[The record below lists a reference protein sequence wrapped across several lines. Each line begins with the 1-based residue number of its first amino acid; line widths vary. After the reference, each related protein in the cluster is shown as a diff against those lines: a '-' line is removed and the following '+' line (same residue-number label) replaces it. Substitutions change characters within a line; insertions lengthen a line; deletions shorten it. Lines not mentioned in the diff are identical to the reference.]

1 MTVPHAMIA
10 AAASPFRLVSL
21 MLALVALAACVRAGD
36 PAPVVDHGRRS
47 AGYGVAVR
55 AVPPQPRGAPVQ
67 ARQVAALQ
75 AAAPVGVHRV
85 AAGDTVYGIARRYGA
100 TTRAI
105 ITANRL
111 RAPYV
116 LIVGQVLTVPAP
128 GMHRV
133 AARETIYDISRRY
146 GVDMSAL
153 VRFNAMAAPYR
164 IEPGQELALPGER
177 IIAAPGGNIA
187 VAQRPAAPQAMPRP
201 KPNFL
206 AARNA
211 DPVRTA
217 ERRRALRPIG
227 FPPPLD
233 GNGWFIHPVEGRII
247 SNFGAKDDGRHNDGI
262 NIAAPRG
269 ASVRAAQAG
278 VVAYA
283 GSEIRGY
290 GNLLLLKHDGGFMSA
305 YAHAEE
311 LLVRRGDVVRR
322 GQIIATVGNS
332 GGAAAPQLHFE
343 IRRGTKAVDPNTYL
357 ALLGG

>member
-1 MTVPHAMIA
+1 MVA
-10 AAASPFRLVSL
+10 
-21 MLALVALAACVRAGD
+21 LAALAACVRTGD

-47 AGYGVAVR
+47 AGIGVAVR
-55 AVPPQPRGAPVQ
+55 AVPPPPRVAPVQ
-67 ARQVAALQ
+67 VRQVAAQQ
-75 AAAPVGVHRV
+75 AAAPEPALVGVHRV

-105 ITANRL
+105 ITTNRL

-116 LIVGQVLTVPAP
+116 LILGQVLTVPAP
-128 GMHRV
+128 GVHRV
-133 AARETIYDISRRY
+133 AVGETIYDISRRY
-146 GVDMSAL
+146 GIDMAAL
-153 VRFNAMAAPYR
+153 VRFNAMVPPYG

-177 IIAAPGGNIA
+177 IIAAPGQSAA
-187 VAQRPAAPQAMPRP
+187 VAHTQATPQAMPQP
-201 KPNFL
+201 KPNIFT
-206 AARNA
+206 AR
-211 DPVRTA
+211 DRSPVRAA

-227 FPPPLD
+227 LPPPLD
-233 GNGWFIHPVEGRII
+233 GNGRFIPPVDGRII
-247 SNFGAKDDGRHNDGI
+247 STYGAKGGGQHNDGI

-290 GNLLLLKHDGGFMSA
+290 GNLLLVKHDGGFMTA

-311 LLVRRGDVVRR
+311 LLVKRGDVVRQ
-322 GQIIATVGNS
+322 GQIIATVGDS

-343 IRRGTKAVDPNTYL
+343 IRRGTEAVNPNIYL